1 MSIKLPHSIE
11 NEDEEHFSKEEE
23 DAIVI
28 TMSEQFADWV
38 ASFLRRVITLFE
50 NLPEEGGITGTAGG
64 QTERQSNHPII
75 CIAADA
81 LCSEPRRCRMRCI
94 QSNLRTPFRPLVR
107 YGIEHGIRL
116 REHQRPNERR
126 PRYSPAC

>member
-64 QTERQSNHPII
+64 QTERQSNLPIH
-75 CIAADA
+75 
-81 LCSEPRRCRMRCI
+81 LY
-94 QSNLRTPFRPLVR
+94 FR
-107 YGIEHGIRL
+107 
-116 REHQRPNERR
+116 
-126 PRYSPAC
+126 